1 MTGPYINSYF
11 IEIPPKEWKF
21 VNFYKYRQQE
31 NDFTNSFQ
39 KEAFILKRSLE
50 YLLKNGTSEAK
61 NHAAL
66 LNNKYKAKKSSCRLF
81 DDLRVRHIIFIDT
94 INSHSYG
101 RHLRVVFLMNF
112 VLAMHHRTNDIDSK
126 LFWDKIESRL
136 AFDIE
141 IEKKRVE
148 MRLAEIGTATGIMKR
163 INGAMNESF
172 IRTDEYVST
181 KQTNDNSRPDS
192 ITGYKKA
199 RKDEEPPSTPPN
211 KIRKGPELHKNN
223 PRTHSQTTET
233 ENNHDVQYIFA
244 NTKAFPDLKEYCKIL
259 EQLKNHHLEEESQRG
274 RHLCKLLIWSVVD
287 SKLFPTQDPICY
299 PDLQKP
305 AINFGFITEALKST
319 KHKKLLNAIPVLN
332 GIINEGKIGTTKS
345 SIINRIQHW
354 LGSGPANFVIDVPTT
369 LSALTSVLLFV
380 PSPVRSGA
388 DPSENHYKAQLWAKI
403 LSDAFTLNIDSF
415 EPTWELHYQIPGDSG
430 KGSSRSDFACVT
442 ISLNT
447 KERYPFFI
455 LEFEVDGVRIHKDFA
470 VVVAEA
476 VHTINRILS
485 MHIISESEISKIRVH
500 VALVNNAHIR
510 LGILRP
516 LYNHESNCIIYIYD
530 QDIKCFDLQSGCT
543 EIDIENVFNLIS
555 YLRQIVCKDG
565 QYLRN

>member
-21 VNFYKYRQQE
+21 VNFYEYRQQE

-66 LNNKYKAKKSSCRLF
+66 LNNKYKA
-81 DDLRVRHIIFIDT
+81 
-94 INSHSYG
+94 N
-101 RHLRVVFLMNF
+101 
-112 VLAMHHRTNDIDSK
+112 SK

-163 INGAMNESF
+163 IDGAMNESF

-223 PRTHSQTTET
+223 PRTHSQTTQT

-244 NTKAFPDLKEYCKIL
+244 NTKAFPDLKEYF
-259 EQLKNHHLEEESQRG
+259 
-274 RHLCKLLIWSVVD
+274 VD

-319 KHKKLLNAIPVLN
+319 KHKKLLNATPVLN

-565 QYLRN
+565 QYLRNLLNRESSGIKRKFYPEFPSVPLEAEKSRSPKMNFTPTAKRVRYEIYSNRDEYGLDSYNY